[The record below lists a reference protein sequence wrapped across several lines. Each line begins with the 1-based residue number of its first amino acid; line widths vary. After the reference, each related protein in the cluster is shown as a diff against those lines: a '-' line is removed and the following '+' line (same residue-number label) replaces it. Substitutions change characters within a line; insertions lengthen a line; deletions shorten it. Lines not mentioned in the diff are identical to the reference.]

1 MLAVIACMNECIIS
15 IAFLTHILTHTH
27 TLLPLTYFVGFLA
40 IIFTEMRTTTTFVE
54 SKMTRRRTSIGM
66 VVIIQALKS
75 IIQAIKCIRL
85 LDGVL
90 RENGLLR
97 NRIRGN
103 RCYWIGTSAIV
114 DVVVKVGIW
123 APNHGIGSK

>member
-15 IAFLTHILTHTH
+15 IAFLTHTHTH

-40 IIFTEMRTTTTFVE
+40 IIFTEMRTTTTTFVE

-103 RCYWIGTSAIV
+103 RCNWIRTSAIV
-114 DVVVKVGIW
+114 DVVVKVGSW
-123 APNHGIGSK
+123 ATNHGIGSK

>member
-15 IAFLTHILTHTH
+15 IAFLTHIH

-40 IIFTEMRTTTTFVE
+40 IIFTEMRTTTTTFVE

-103 RCYWIGTSAIV
+103 RCNWIGTSAIV
-114 DVVVKVGIW
+114 DVVVKVGSW
-123 APNHGIGSK
+123 ATNHGIGSK

>member
-1 MLAVIACMNECIIS
+1 MNVS
-15 IAFLTHILTHTH
+15 LVLLSSHTSSHTHTNTH

-40 IIFTEMRTTTTFVE
+40 IISTEMRTTTTAFVE

-103 RCYWIGTSAIV
+103 RCNWIRTSAIV
-114 DVVVKVGIW
+114 NVVVKVGSW
-123 APNHGIGSK
+123 ATNHGIGSK

>member
-1 MLAVIACMNECIIS
+1 
-15 IAFLTHILTHTH
+15 
-27 TLLPLTYFVGFLA
+27 
-40 IIFTEMRTTTTFVE
+40 
-54 SKMTRRRTSIGM
+54 MTRRRTSIGM

-103 RCYWIGTSAIV
+103 RCNWIGTSAIV
-114 DVVVKVGIW
+114 DVVVKVGSW
-123 APNHGIGSK
+123 ATNHGIGSK